1 MEPERSLGDMEML
14 SNRQRGNDWD
24 SAEGRKEEEG
34 RAPLTADETCNKL
47 QEEGVGTQLVQD
59 VCRAGPKTR
68 AAVNRL
74 ALLRADS
81 KVKVIKA
88 KGSDYT
94 VHSATF
100 QRAIAV
106 YNATSNDE
114 GTKFTMSQ

>member
-1 MEPERSLGDMEML
+1 MTGIL
-14 SNRQRGNDWD
+14 QK
-24 SAEGRKEEEG
+24 EGRKRKEE
-34 RAPLTADETCNKL
+34 LLL
-47 QEEGVGTQLVQD
+47 QRMKHAISHRKKSVGTQLVQD

-94 VHSATF
+94 VCSATF

-114 GTKFTMSQ
+114 GTKFTLLRLI

>member
-1 MEPERSLGDMEML
+1 MS
-14 SNRQRGNDWD
+14 
-24 SAEGRKEEEG
+24 
-34 RAPLTADETCNKL
+34 

-94 VHSATF
+94 VRSATF

>member
-34 RAPLTADETCNKL
+34 RAPLTVDETCNKS

-88 KGSDYT
+88 NK
-94 VHSATF
+94 
-100 QRAIAV
+100 
-106 YNATSNDE
+106 
-114 GTKFTMSQ
+114 